1 MSAITF
7 HVVFRYIVMPG
18 SASAVF
24 LKLLLGIIDVNLLLA
39 FCRYHV
45 GLLVSHAVWVF
56 CR

>member
-1 MSAITF
+1 MVVVVV
-7 HVVFRYIVMPG
+7 VVFRYIVMPG

-24 LKLLLGIIDVNLLLA
+24 LKLLVGIIDVNLLLA

-45 GLLVSHAVWVF
+45 GLLVGHAVWVF